1 MPGLSK
7 IGSGRIDTDTAEE
20 LSMQDIRF
28 SIENDLKYSQISA
41 SQFSIDE
48 LKCEIKVQ
56 EFEALKSRITTVETR
71 ARGISEMLK
80 SVRLQA
86 S

>member
-1 MPGLSK
+1 
-7 IGSGRIDTDTAEE
+7 
-20 LSMQDIRF
+20 MQDIRF
-28 SIENDLKYSQISA
+28 SIENDLKYSQFPA
-41 SQFSIDE
+41 SQFSVEE

-56 EFEALKSRITTVETR
+56 EFEALKSRITNVENR

-86 S
+86 N